1 MKSKKETKQEEL
13 LRILSM
19 PREQRPGV
27 KYRFIEPIGS
37 EVATLNRT
45 HTLK

>member
-19 PREQRPGV
+19 PREQRPSV
-27 KYRFIEPIGS
+27 NRRFIKPIGPYKD
-37 EVATLNRT
+37 E
-45 HTLK
+45 K